1 MQVFYR
7 FTVCYTK
14 DIITICFYNQERIIM
29 LGVSDIVKDSVVE
42 FSRLQNWM
50 LSARENND
58 TNTYNMMLDRYIELK
73 VILSAAGVNITEL
86 DKIKN

>member
-1 MQVFYR
+1 MSM
-7 FTVCYTK
+7 VCYTK
-14 DIITICFYNQERIIM
+14 DIITICFHNQEVIIM
-29 LGVSDIVKDSVVE
+29 PSMSDIVKDSVVE

-50 LSARENND
+50 LSAKENND